1 MPGHRSVPLSHVAA
15 GTTVCIKELVASPEL
30 RDRLRELGLG
40 EEQRIK
46 LLSSEANV
54 ICQVCNARLAL
65 SEKLAKAIL
74 VEPLSPPKHEQFM
87 SDAPQPLS
95 SVAVGTTA
103 TVAEIKLP
111 AESRP
116 RLMEMGLLVGS
127 AVQTCSLCAAR
138 RPGGNQGPRLQS
150 HVAQA

>member
-1 MPGHRSVPLSHVAA
+1 MMARGKDAKRTPGRSQKLPRPWQKPACPTAAVDLRCNAVKKSEASCKVVEGQCAGPEVCPLSRVKA

-74 VEPLSPPKHEQFM
+74 VEPVPA
-87 SDAPQPLS
+87 DA
-95 SVAVGTTA
+95 
-103 TVAEIKLP
+103 
-111 AESRP
+111 
-116 RLMEMGLLVGS
+116 
-127 AVQTCSLCAAR
+127 
-138 RPGGNQGPRLQS
+138 
-150 HVAQA
+150 